1 MVPPFHTTD
10 AALVDAERALAL
22 KTAERRARVSE
33 ATRRPRSAGGPVLAS
48 IGRAA
53 GLLRGRLHRAGIGG
67 TIKRAGLAGVLRRP
81 A

>member
-22 KTAERRARVSE
+22 RSAERRARVSE
-33 ATRRPRSAGGPVLAS
+33 ATRRPRSTDGPVLTS
-48 IGRAA
+48 IRRAA
-53 GLLRGRLHRAGIGG
+53 DFLRGRVHRAGVGG
-67 TIKRAGLAGVLRRP
+67 TIKRAGWAGVLRRP